1 MTEREEMYYDLGK
14 LEERQRVGKILQES
28 MGIFLEMRRT
38 KDYTQAMI
46 ASSFIDLLDSLS
58 KEIMHEK
65 S

>member
-38 KDYTQAMI
+38 KDHAQAMI

-65 S
+65 L

>member
-14 LEERQRVGKILQES
+14 LEERQRVGKILHES